1 MNVNMNPKL
10 KKIVEALLIS
20 TSEPLT
26 VKDMLKLFRRYEE
39 QLADSKKTEI
49 EEDDEENDDLGSF
62 KKKDLEIT
70 KSDENPFCN

>member
-1 MNVNMNPKL
+1 MNPKL

-26 VKDMLKLFRRYEE
+26 VKDILKLFRRYEE

-49 EEDDEENDDLGSF
+49 EEEEEENEDLGSL
-62 KKKDLEIT
+62 KRRI
-70 KSDENPFCN
+70 